1 MIYASYS
8 RQSIYEQDAGG
19 YFQGLFGTSFPVYMK
34 YAILGDIHANQQ
46 ALEAVLADAA
56 AQQVTNYACV
66 GDIVGYNAN
75 PIECLERIRS
85 LCPVSVRGNHDHYCS
100 HDENLSNFHPLA
112 ADVVSWTRRQLNADQ
127 IVYLRNL
134 RMIARVETFTMV
146 HSTLDTP
153 EAWGYV
159 FDKYEAD
166 ANFSYQTSTVCF
178 FGHTHVPLAFEK
190 ADTIRFGLYTKI
202 RIGVGKKY
210 FINVGSVG
218 QPRDGDPRAA
228 YVVYDMINN
237 IVELRRVAYDIK
249 TAQKTII
256 DAGLPGR
263 LAARLAIGR

>member
-1 MIYASYS
+1 MMRSV
-8 RQSIYEQDAGG
+8 
-19 YFQGLFGTSFPVYMK
+19 FFMK
-34 YAILGDIHANQQ
+34 YAILGDIHANSD
-46 ALEAVLADAA
+46 ALSVVLEDAA
-56 AQQVTNYACV
+56 SQGVTHYACV

-75 PIECLERIRS
+75 PIACLEKIRS

-100 HDENLSNFHPLA
+100 HDEKLDNFHPLA
-112 ADVVSWTRRQLNADQ
+112 ADVVAWTRKQLSPDQ
-127 IVYLRNL
+127 VEYLRNL
-134 RMIARVETFTMV
+134 RYIARVETFTMV

-153 EAWGYV
+153 EGWGYV
-159 FDKYEAD
+159 FDKLEAE

-190 ADTIRFGLYTKI
+190 TDTIRFGLYSKI

-237 IVELRRVAYDIK
+237 LVELRRVSYDIQA
-249 TAQKTII
+249 AQKKII
-256 DAGLPGR
+256 DAGLPAR
-263 LAARLAIGR
+263 LAARLAVGR